1 MTKIAREGPEQGDPG
16 VVHGEIQDSHGDLIA
31 DGDSTMV
38 PLTVAMFKNLAG
50 IDQLPEDFARHL
62 EEA

>member
-1 MTKIAREGPEQGDPG
+1 M
-16 VVHGEIQDSHGDLIA
+16 HGEIQDSHGDLIA